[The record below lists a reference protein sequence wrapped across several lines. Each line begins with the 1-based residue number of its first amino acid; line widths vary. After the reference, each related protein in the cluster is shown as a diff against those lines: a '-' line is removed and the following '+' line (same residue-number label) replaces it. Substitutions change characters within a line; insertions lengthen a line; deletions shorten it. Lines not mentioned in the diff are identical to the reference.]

1 MASNKP
7 HNSKLK
13 GLCEK
18 SAAPPPPK
26 TAALDNM

>member
-18 SAAPPPPK
+18 SAAPPPK
-26 TAALDNM
+26 DSGIG

>member
-18 SAAPPPPK
+18 SAPPPK